1 VAERGAPAPL
11 AVVIVTYRSA
21 TVIEDCL
28 TALPA
33 ALAGIEHRVLVV
45 DNASP
50 DDTVAVVR
58 RAAPWAEVLPRAGND
73 GFGAGVN
80 AGIAAAP
87 GHDILVLNAD
97 IRLEPGSVALLR
109 EAAERPGTGIAVP
122 RLVGADGRLQCSLR
136 RAPTVPRA
144 LGEAVLGG
152 YRAGRFA
159 ALGEMVTDPAPYLE
173 PGTADWA
180 TGACWLIR
188 RECVEAIGPFEDR
201 FFLYSEE
208 TEYALRARD
217 AGFVL
222 RYAPNATAIHLGGE
236 SNTSAPLWTILVTNR
251 VRLHRR
257 RHGPLPAAAMRVV
270 LLLGEVLRALT
281 GPDRGRHRA
290 AARALVRMPEW
301 PAAPVAPAV
310 RSTPDGAPGWV
321 CFSAQDWWYHN
332 QAHSDFQL
340 LRRVARQRKVL
351 LINSIGLRM
360 PLPGR
365 STQVWRRIGR
375 KARSVAK
382 LMRRPLPDVPNFHV
396 LTPLVL
402 PFYGSPLLRRVNAVS
417 IRTQVRL
424 AARWLGITDPVMV
437 VTIPTAWDVV
447 RPMKRRTLVFNRSD
461 RHSEFPEAEQETI
474 RDLERSLLRNADHVL
489 YVSRA
494 LLEDEREYT
503 GDRAYFL
510 DHGVDL
516 SHFTATSTAPEL
528 AAIGRP
534 RIGFFGGLD
543 DYLVDFDLLERIAA
557 EVSDAELVLIG
568 DATCSM
574 ERFEKYPNVHW
585 LGYRPYEQIPAYGSG
600 FDVALMPWLDNDWIR
615 LCNPIKMK
623 EYLALGLAVVSTD
636 FPELSQYPG
645 LIRVATD
652 PADFVAQVRQALAD
666 GGPASPGARRA
677 AVLGASWEARAQ
689 QLLDVAE
696 GRGPAPSTS
705 DTHHD
710 RQGAA

>member
-1 VAERGAPAPL
+1 VAERDGQPPL

-21 TVIEDCL
+21 GVIEDCL

-33 ALAGIEHRVLVV
+33 ALEGIEHRVLVV
-45 DNASP
+45 DNAST

-58 RAAPWAEVLPRAGND
+58 RVAPWAEVWPQPRNG

-80 AGIAAAP
+80 AGIAAAA
-87 GHDILVLNAD
+87 GCDVLVLNAD

-122 RLVGADGRLQCSLR
+122 RLVDAHGTLQHSLR

-152 YRAGRFA
+152 HRAGRVP
-159 ALGEMVTDPAPYLE
+159 ALGEMVTDPARYLE
-173 PGTADWA
+173 PGPADWA
-180 TGACWLIR
+180 TGAAWLIR
-188 RECVEAIGPFEDR
+188 RECLAAVGVFEDR

-217 AGFVL
+217 AGFAL
-222 RYAPNATAIHLGGE
+222 RYEPRATAVHLGGE
-236 SNTSAPLWTILVTNR
+236 SETSSPLWTMLVANR
-251 VRLHRR
+251 VRLHRVR
-257 RHGPLPAAAMRVV
+257 RGPAAAAAMRLV
-270 LLLGEVLRALT
+270 LLLGEVLRAVT
-281 GPDRGRHRA
+281 GPDRSRHRA
-290 AARALVRMPEW
+290 AATGLVRMRVW
-301 PAAPVAPAV
+301 PSAPTAAPATPGP
-310 RSTPDGAPGWV
+310 STLDAPGWV

-340 LRRVARQRKVL
+340 LRRVAQQRKVL

-365 STQVWRRIGR
+365 STQVWRRIAR
-375 KARSVAK
+375 KAKSVAK

-402 PFYGSPLLRRVNAVS
+402 PFYGTPWLRRLNAVS
-417 IRTQVRL
+417 VRTQVRL
-424 AARWLGITDPVMV
+424 AARWLGITDPVLV

-447 RPMKRRTLVFNRSD
+447 KPMRRRTLVFNRSD

-474 RDLERSLLRNADHVL
+474 RDLERSLLRAADHVL

-494 LLEDEREYT
+494 LLDDEREYT
-503 GDRAYFL
+503 GDRAHFL

-516 SHFTATSTAPEL
+516 AHFTPTTPAQEIAE
-528 AAIGRP
+528 IHRP
-534 RIGFFGGLD
+534 RLGFFGGLD
-543 DYLVDFDLLERIAA
+543 DYLVDFDLLERVAT
-557 EVSDAELVLIG
+557 EVPEAELVLIG

-574 ERFEKYPNVHW
+574 ERFDKYPNVHW
-585 LGYRPYEQIPAYGSG
+585 FGYRPYEQIPAYGSG

-636 FPELSQYPG
+636 FPELAQYPD
-645 LIRVATD
+645 LIRAATD

-696 GRGPAPSTS
+696 GRWQPAAGQG
-705 DTHHD
+705 
-710 RQGAA
+710 RGAA